1 MSIFRELSWRGLV
14 HQTTSDELA
23 GLLERE
29 KISLYA
35 GFDPSATSLHAGSLM
50 PLLTLQR
57 FRREGHRPIVL
68 LGGAT
73 GLIGDPSGKSA
84 ERTLEPAEV
93 VRARGDAMGRQMRTF
108 FERLDGPEPL
118 FVNNLDWLGEARLL
132 EFLRDIGKHFSV
144 NAMMGKDSVR
154 RRFEVEETGISFTE
168 FSYALLQAAD
178 FRELYRRHQ
187 CRLQLGASDQ
197 WGNIVSGIDLIRRLE
212 GGSAFGL
219 TTPLLTNAEGKK
231 YGKTESGAV
240 WLDPEL
246 TSPYR
251 FYQFWINTQDA
262 DVGRFLRWF
271 TFRPEPELRALEAT
285 VGAPERTAQRA
296 LAWDVTALVHGE
308 EAAAR
313 SKAAAEALFGG
324 ELHSLPV
331 ATLLQMAGDVPSV
344 TVTPADLTDAG
355 MPVTDLLVRAGACS
369 SKSDARRQIQQGG
382 VRMNGEALTVAAVDR
397 KITPSDFR
405 EGKVLLVQRGK
416 RNNYLVL
423 LDGGK

>member
-1 MSIFRELSWRGLV
+1 MSIFPELSWRGLV

-93 VRARGDAMGRQMRTF
+93 VRARADAMGRQMRTF

-154 RRFEVEETGISFTE
+154 RRFDQEETGISFTE
-168 FSYALLQAAD
+168 FSYALLQSAD

-212 GGSAFGL
+212 GGTAFGL

-271 TFRPEPELRALEAT
+271 TFRPEPELRELEVT
-285 VGAPERTAQRA
+285 VGSPERTAQRA
-296 LAWDVTALVHGE
+296 LAWDVTTLVHGE
-308 EAAAR
+308 EAAGR

-344 TVTPADLTDAG
+344 TLTRADLTDAG
-355 MPVTDLLVRAGACS
+355 MLVADLLVRAGACS

-382 VRMNGEALTVAAVDR
+382 VRLNGETLSAASVDR
-397 KITPSDFR
+397 RITASDFR

-416 RNNYLVL
+416 RNNYLAI
-423 LDGGK
+423 LDEAK